1 MFTSKWGKKLLQ
13 NTAVIS
19 KWAIISKWVI
29 AHEQS
34 CSSIA
39 YAATKIFAQK
49 CRFNKSFKVIS
60 KKRNCPI
67 DTIDVDWCEQFTDTL
82 KTKYQGILCPNVLF
96 QCNFDEGKIDVV
108 PVYFLGYNI
117 DGQHFHAA

>member
-67 DTIDVDWCEQFTDTL
+67 DTIDVD
-82 KTKYQGILCPNVLF
+82 
-96 QCNFDEGKIDVV
+96 
-108 PVYFLGYNI
+108 
-117 DGQHFHAA
+117 